1 MTNGEHIMLL
11 FALIYST
18 LAFLAS
24 GAIAV
29 ILFIGIK
36 LSEKEENEERENAKQ
51 NSESKDTEG
60 KSDDR
65 IPHV

>member
-11 FALIYST
+11 FTLIYST

-36 LSEKEENEERENAKQ
+36 LSEKEENEERENAEK
-51 NSESKDTEG
+51 NNEG
-60 KSDDR
+60 KDAEDKSDE
-65 IPHV
+65 